1 MKICVLIKQ
10 VPDKDTSYKIND
22 DNLTI
27 NTDDVSF
34 VTNESDNYALEEA
47 LQIKEKTNG
56 EVIVCTFGSESSQQV
71 LKDALSK
78 GADRAI
84 HVLSE
89 GFGEVDILSIA
100 KILSDVLIKE
110 NFDLILSG
118 LQSDDSGNGQLGIL
132 LSEFLSF
139 THASLVMETNTDNS
153 GIIKVKREL
162 ENGWF
167 QWSDLELPAS
177 ITIQSGINTPR
188 YASLMGIMAM
198 KKKPIDILDKEHITI
213 NINPKIKNNKIYFP
227 TKDKQTKFIEGDVD
241 SITSQLIDV
250 LKNDVKVL

>member
-10 VPDKDTSYKIND
+10 VPDKDTSYQINS

-27 NTDDVSF
+27 NKADVSF

-56 EVIVCTFGSESSQQV
+56 EVVVCTFGSDSSQQV

-84 HVLSE
+84 HVADDD
-89 GFGEVDILSIA
+89 FGEIDILSIA
-100 KILSDVLIKE
+100 KILKDVLIKE
-110 NFDLILSG
+110 SFDLILSG

-132 LSEFLSF
+132 LSELLNF
-139 THASLVMETNTDNS
+139 THASLVMETNTDKA
-153 GIIKVKREL
+153 GLIKVKREL

-167 QWSDLELPAS
+167 QWSDLQLPAS

-198 KKKPIDILDKEHITI
+198 KKKPIDVLGREQITVD
-213 NINPKIKNNKIYFP
+213 INPKIQNNKIYFP
-227 TKDKQTKFIEGDVD
+227 IKEKQTKFIEGDVE

>member
-10 VPDKDTSYKIND
+10 VPDKDTAYQIND

-27 NTDDVSF
+27 NTSDVSF

-47 LQIKEKTNG
+47 LQIKEKNNG
-56 EVIVCTFGSESSQQV
+56 EVIVCTCGPESSQQV

-84 HVLSE
+84 HITNDE
-89 GFGEVDILSIA
+89 FGEIDILSTA
-100 KILSDVLIKE
+100 KILHDVLNKE
-110 NFDLILSG
+110 KFDLILSG

-132 LSEFLSF
+132 LSELLSI
-139 THASLVMETNTDNS
+139 THASLVMETNTDNPES
-153 GIIKVKREL
+153 IKVKREL

-167 QWSDLELPAS
+167 QWSNLQLPAS

-198 KKKPIDILDKEHITI
+198 KKKPIDIVGKDHITI
-213 NINPKIKNNKIYFP
+213 NINPKAQNKKIYFP
-227 TKDKQTKFIEGDVD
+227 VKDKQTKFIEGDVE